1 MFTRYYSVLKMPAF
15 RIRRKPIVPSTLSVD
30 DIPRPL
36 FSLFASVNDFTCTRV
51 NRKRVEYVK
60 SSQYDNNPPANP
72 VGHKKKRIQTNGFS
86 GVIFLIQCYRVHV
99 NVTVI
104 FQNKYC
110 YMYI

>member
-72 VGHKKKRIQTNGFS
+72 VGHKRNAFKLM
-86 GVIFLIQCYRVHV
+86 VFLG
-99 NVTVI
+99 
-104 FQNKYC
+104 
-110 YMYI
+110 